1 MTMTEVAPRPVRTW
15 ALDMIDVPAHPLQ
28 TWALAEETV
37 AALTDAVLDA
47 IGANDGRCVDV
58 VFRRVEGQASIVARL
73 ELRDQNGDPVIEDA
87 DYALETVEYVWH
99 WPKYPAATPLEP
111 TSTED

>member
-15 ALDMIDVPAHPLQ
+15 ALG
-28 TWALAEETV
+28 EETV

-73 ELRDQNGDPVIEDA
+73 ELRDQNGGPVIEHD

-99 WPKYPAATPLEP
+99 WPKCGWSPWVNEATPPEP
-111 TSTED
+111 TSIKER